1 MLRSPLPA
9 ALLSL
14 AAVASGL
21 ATVLVRPAAAT
32 MFNAA
37 DLDQQRFVLV
47 AAPIGDGT
55 KAQLN
60 IYEQLNSKRACFA
73 VSGSAPAVVDPLLA
87 GFDFTGICSRF
98 IDANGY
104 SVRVGELDLAS
115 SYRLMVVR
123 AQNDNLLLAIPT
135 KPGAGPEMVVARTQG
150 PGSGFL
156 QFVFEPGWQLKRRA
170 YAGRRL
176 GHVYLHRESWPAAA
190 LTPGQAAA
198 PAEPQPAAGQQPAM
212 EQQPT
217 QEDAAAAAPAAP
229 AR

>member
-1 MLRSPLPA
+1 MLRSALPS

-14 AAVASGL
+14 VAVASGL
-21 ATVLVRPAAAT
+21 ATVLERPAAAAL
-32 MFNAA
+32 FDAA

-55 KAQLN
+55 RAQLN
-60 IYEQLNSKRACFA
+60 IYEQLNSKRSCFA

-87 GFDFTGICSRF
+87 SFDFTGTCSRF

-104 SVRVGELDLAS
+104 SLRVGALDLAS

-123 AQNDNLLLAIPT
+123 EQNDNLLLAIPT

-156 QFVFEPGWQLKRRA
+156 LLVLEPGWQLKRRA

-176 GHVYLHRESWPAAA
+176 GHVYLHRESWPADLSTA
-190 LTPGQAAA
+190 GQATA
-198 PAEPQPAAGQQPAM
+198 PAESQPAI
-212 EQQPT
+212 EQQPP
-217 QEDAAAAAPAAP
+217 ESDAATTAPAAP
-229 AR
+229 AQ